1 MPDRHEASSKA
12 SSADS
17 FVGAVV
23 LLLLLLLGLVLA
35 RAGGLGWTGILHW
48 SGELLLITGIGLAA
62 VGISDVRH
70 EWTKLPGIRGR
81 TAQAMRA
88 IRARVASWAWDR
100 WNRFAEK
107 NWLARRLGLPLH
119 IREVT
124 GSGGVTTKKM
134 KMSATGTTGWGVGPQ
149 ANATLEERVAWLE
162 KRMQTAGTDI
172 GTLFAW
178 HEQEVSDRQAATRE
192 EQAAREA
199 EDQRIRERMADLA
212 GGGLRLQTWGVV
224 CLLAGTVIT
233 AIW

>member
-1 MPDRHEASSKA
+1 MPGRQDDPMKA
-12 SSADS
+12 SGTDPFIGPIILALTILLYIVLTRASALTWK
-17 FVGAVV
+17 G
-23 LLLLLLLGLVLA
+23 
-35 RAGGLGWTGILHW
+35 TLHW
-48 SGELLLITGIGLAA
+48 AGEALLIAGIMLAA
-62 VGISDVRH
+62 VGISDVRR
-70 EWTKLPGIRGR
+70 EWTGLPGIRGR

-88 IRARVASWAWDR
+88 IRARAASWAWDR

-124 GSGGVTTKKM
+124 GSGGVTMKKM
-134 KMSATGTTGWGVGPQ
+134 QVSATGATGWDVAP

-172 GTLFAW
+172 GTLFAR

-192 EQAAREA
+192 ERAAREA

-224 CLLAGTVIT
+224 CLLAGTVMT